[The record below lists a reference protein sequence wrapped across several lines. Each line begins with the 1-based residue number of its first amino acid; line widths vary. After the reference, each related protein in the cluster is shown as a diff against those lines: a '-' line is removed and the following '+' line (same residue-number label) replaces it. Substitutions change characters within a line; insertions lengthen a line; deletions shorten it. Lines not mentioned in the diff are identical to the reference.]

1 MTAAIPRAPSPQLFM
16 MSNRVKRAA
25 LVAISC
31 GIVVLASKWLSLPET
46 ALSAYL
52 VLFVSKEDR
61 AETAL
66 TSVALCIGGTLALG
80 FAIVVLMATGGAPAL
95 RIGAMFGIA
104 FVAMYAARVTSLGVI
119 AATLG
124 MVIFEVLSILD
135 FVPLPDLVLRG
146 IFWLWP
152 VLLLPMA
159 VVCVT
164 SLLFAQG
171 VVAKLTKLGAKRDR
185 LLARAEQGDDVADAV
200 RCELLTGD
208 EAFLKLH
215 RIAKITGVNS
225 AKVAQEILTRRD
237 LTTRLLLETLSG
249 QSQKSER
256 IGGQEHNLARAVE
269 NNNLTKVA
277 DNSTQEGLR
286 FAIKATLSIA
296 ICYGIFLL
304 LNWPAIHTITITAF
318 LVSLGSTAET
328 FHKATLRLAGC
339 LVGSVIAGICL
350 WTIIPNLTSATEL
363 AILSTITI
371 FPAAYIAFGPEKA
384 AYFGMQIALVFLL
397 VVVNSS
403 GPSVDFGIAWGRI
416 VGIILGNIVV
426 AVVFLSLWKETNTD
440 RLAVLLRRG
449 EAAVQKANY
458 LGTKEG
464 AGLAWGEAFDALS
477 KARQALEIARLD
489 PFEKVSLTALDERAT
504 LLSNSMLFQSSP
516 VKTHRNFAT
525 SKGL

>member
-1 MTAAIPRAPSPQLFM
+1 MTAAIPWASSLHLFE
-16 MSNRVKRAA
+16 MSDRVKRAA

-31 GIVVLASKWLSLPET
+31 GAVVLASKWLSLPET

-66 TSVALCIGGTLALG
+66 ASVALCIGATLAIG
-80 FAIVVLMATGGAPAL
+80 FAIVVLMATGGSPAL

-135 FVPLPDLVLRG
+135 FVPWPDLVLRG
-146 IFWLWP
+146 IFWIWP
-152 VLLLPMA
+152 VILLPMA
-159 VVCVT
+159 VICVT

-171 VVAKLTKLGAKRDR
+171 VVAKLKNLGAKRDR

-200 RCELLTGD
+200 QSELLNGD

-215 RIAKITGVNS
+215 HIAKITGVIS
-225 AKVAQEILTRRD
+225 AKMAQEMLTRRD

-249 QSQKSER
+249 PNHKSKH
-256 IGGQEHNLARAVE
+256 IGSRENNLARTVE
-269 NNNLTKVA
+269 NNELAELT

-339 LVGSVIAGICL
+339 LVGSVIAVICL

-363 AILSTITI
+363 ATLSTIII
-371 FPAAYIAFGPEKA
+371 FPAAYIAFGSDKT

-397 VVVNSS
+397 VVVNGS

-416 VGIILGNIVV
+416 VGIILGNVVV
-426 AVVFLSLWKETNTD
+426 AVVFLSLWKGTNTG
-440 RLAVLLRRG
+440 RLTVLLRRG
-449 EAAVQKANY
+449 EAAVQKACY

-477 KARQALEIARLD
+477 HVRQALEVARFD
-489 PFEKVSLTALDERAT
+489 PFEKGSLTALDARAA
-504 LLSNSMLFQSSP
+504 LLSNSILFQFNSINIHQNS
-516 VKTHRNFAT
+516 AT